1 MVKKVIIAVVLIF
14 VFAGVL
20 LLPTYFSSQAV
31 DAQLAQQGKTIA
43 ELEFA
48 LQESKTTNNNIRKF
62 IVKYITPNNTPKKHL
77 CIIFRLY

>member
-43 ELEFA
+43 
-48 LQESKTTNNNIRKF
+48 
-62 IVKYITPNNTPKKHL
+62 
-77 CIIFRLY
+77 